1 MKSLPDG
8 LQAHLDGGATTLCNC
23 WKLARTDGTQ
33 MGFTDHDR
41 DLAFDGLTFEAAAG
55 FTASAVESS
64 SGLAVDNL
72 DVLGAL
78 VSDRLGEADLA
89 AGLFDDAEVEIWRV
103 NWRAVDQ
110 RVLMRKGN
118 LGEVSRGATGFGA
131 ELRGLAHRL
140 NQPVGRLYQYA
151 CDADL
156 GDARCCIAPEVAAG
170 TVAGCE
176 DGRVLTA
183 AGLGDFAEGWF
194 ARGRLRFT
202 GGANAGASMEVKRH
216 APGPGGATIELWQA
230 MPRAVSA
237 GDTFEVTP
245 GCDKQFATCRAKFS
259 NAANFRGFPHMPGN
273 DFVMSYPASGD
284 ANDGGSRS

>member
-1 MKSLPDG
+1 MKSLPPG
-8 LQAHLDGGATTLCNC
+8 LQSHLDGGATTLCNC

-41 DLAFDGLTFEAAAG
+41 DLAFDGLNFEAAAG

-78 VSDRLGEADLA
+78 VSGRLGEADLA

-103 NWRAVDQ
+103 NWQAPDQ

-118 LGEVSRGATGFGA
+118 LGEVSRGATGFSA

-156 GDARCCIAPEVAAG
+156 GDARCGFAAEASSG
-170 TVAGCE
+170 TVTGCE

-183 AGLGDFAEGWF
+183 TGLGGFAEGWF

-202 GGANAGASMEVKRH
+202 GGANEGASMEVKMH
-216 APGPGGATIELWQA
+216 TPSPGGATVELWQA
-230 MPRAVSA
+230 MPRAVSN

-245 GCDKQFATCRAKFS
+245 GCDKQFATCRARFS
-259 NAANFRGFPHMPGN
+259 NAVNFRGFPHMPGN

-284 ANDGGSRS
+284 ANDGASRS